1 MVQCASEISWDPAET
16 DGLSEDWLD
25 RLLVAVDGH
34 TVVRTPVGML
44 FAGVSQI
51 ERLLAHPALKV
62 PVVEQY
68 ELMGVSEAI
77 LERARRVILGLDG
90 VPHTR
95 LRRLVSRAFTQ
106 RAVERLAE
114 TMRSYLVPRLDGVDG
129 EVDFINEIVGDYPAA
144 IIGGLL
150 GLPAADLPHLTSIA
164 QVITS
169 SQFSL
174 DVDRAHQYLA
184 AAAECDAYLADLV
197 TSKRKAPG
205 DDILTHLTQV
215 EVEGDS
221 LSDAEIVSLCASLM
235 NAGIDTTRNQI
246 SLGMIL
252 FARHREQWNRLRDE
266 RVLVGNA
273 VEEILRFLPVTPLLT
288 RLNTEGLTFDGV
300 DVPERTYISLGV
312 AAANRDPTFNS
323 GDAMTFDVSRPN
335 PRHFTFGHG
344 AHFCVGAALAR
355 LEMRELLAQMVSR
368 FGCVE
373 VVGQAPRRSAMGVYG
388 VKSLTLRLDR
398 QCQKACKHLDR

>member
-51 ERLLAHPALKV
+51 ERLLADPALKV

-106 RAVERLAE
+106 RAVQRLAE
-114 TMRSYLVPRLDGVDG
+114 TMRSYLVPRLDDVDG
-129 EVDFINEIVGDYPAA
+129 EVDFINEIVGDYPGA

-174 DVDRAHQYLA
+174 DVGRAHQYLA

-197 TSKRKAPG
+197 ASKRKVPG

-246 SLGMIL
+246 SLGMTL
-252 FARHREQWNRLRDE
+252 FARHPEQWNRLRDD

-288 RLNTEGLTFDGV
+288 RLNTEALTFDGV

-312 AAANRDPTFNS
+312 AAANRDSTLNT
-323 GDAMTFDVSRPN
+323 GDSLTFDVSRPN

-344 AHFCVGAALAR
+344 AHFCLGAALAR
-355 LEMRELLAQMVSR
+355 LEMRELLTQMVSR
-368 FGCVE
+368 FGSVE

-388 VKSLTLRLDR
+388 VKNLTLRLDR
-398 QCQKACKHLDR
+398 QGQKAS

>member
-1 MVQCASEISWDPAET
+1 MRCASEVSWDPADT

-25 RLLVAVDGH
+25 RLLIAVDGQ
-34 TVVRTPVGML
+34 TVVRTPVGIL

-51 ERLLAHPALKV
+51 ERLLANPALKV

-90 VPHTR
+90 NPHTR

-114 TMRSYLVPRLDGVDG
+114 TMRAYLVPRLDDVDG
-129 EVDFINEIVGDYPAA
+129 EVDFVSEIVGDYPAA

-150 GLPAADLPHLTSIA
+150 GLPAGDLPHLTSIA

-174 DVDRAHQYLA
+174 DVERAHQYLA

-197 TSKRKAPG
+197 ASKRQIPG

-215 EVEGDS
+215 EVDGDS
-221 LSDAEIVSLCASLM
+221 LTDAEIVSLCASLM

-246 SLGMIL
+246 SLSMTL
-252 FARHREQWNRLRDE
+252 FARYPEQWNRLRDE

-288 RLNTEGLTFDGV
+288 RLNTEALTFDGV

-312 AAANRDPTFNS
+312 AAANRDTTFNT
-323 GDAMTFDVSRPN
+323 GDALEFDVSRPN
-335 PRHFTFGHG
+335 PRHLTFGHG
-344 AHFCVGAALAR
+344 AHFCLGAALAR
-355 LEMRELLAQMVSR
+355 LEMRVLLAQMVSR
-368 FGCVE
+368 FGTVE
-373 VVGQAPRRSAMGVYG
+373 VVGQAPRRPAMGVYG
-388 VKSLTLRLDR
+388 VKSLTLNLQKQR
-398 QCQKACKHLDR
+398 QR

>member
-34 TVVRTPVGML
+34 TVVRTPVGIL

-51 ERLLAHPALKV
+51 ERLLANPALKV

-77 LERARRVILGLDG
+77 LERAKRVILGLDG
-90 VPHTR
+90 APHTR

-114 TMRSYLVPRLDGVDG
+114 TMRAYLVPRLDDVDG
-129 EVDFINEIVGDYPAA
+129 EVDFVSEIVGDYPAA

-169 SQFSL
+169 SQFSM
-174 DVDRAHQYLA
+174 DVERAHQYLA
-184 AAAECDAYLADLV
+184 GAAECDAYLADLV
-197 TSKRKAPG
+197 ASKRQVPG

-235 NAGIDTTRNQI
+235 NAGIDTTRSQI
-246 SLGMIL
+246 SLGMTL
-252 FARHREQWNRLRDE
+252 FARYPEQWNRLRDQ

-288 RLNTEGLTFDGV
+288 RLNTEALTFDGV
-300 DVPERTYISLGV
+300 DLPERTYISLGV
-312 AAANRDPTFNS
+312 AAANRDTTFNT
-323 GDAMTFDVSRPN
+323 GDALEFDVSRPN
-335 PRHFTFGHG
+335 PRHLTFGHG
-344 AHFCVGAALAR
+344 AHFCLGAALAR
-355 LEMRELLAQMVSR
+355 LEMRELLTQMVSR
-368 FGCVE
+368 FATVE
-373 VVGQAPRRSAMGVYG
+373 VVGQAPRRPAMGVYG
-388 VKSLTLRLDR
+388 VKSLTLKL
-398 QCQKACKHLDR
+398 QKQRRR

>member
-1 MVQCASEISWDPAET
+1 MRCASEISWDPADT

-25 RLLVAVDGH
+25 RLLIAVDGQ
-34 TVVRTPVGML
+34 TVVRTPVGIL

-51 ERLLAHPALKV
+51 ERLLANPALKV

-77 LERARRVILGLDG
+77 LERAKRVILGLDG
-90 VPHTR
+90 APHTR

-114 TMRSYLVPRLDGVDG
+114 TMRAYLVPRLDHVDG
-129 EVDFINEIVGDYPAA
+129 EVDFIGEIVGDYPAA

-169 SQFSL
+169 SQFSM
-174 DVDRAHQYLA
+174 DVERAHQYLA

-197 TSKRKAPG
+197 ASKRQVPG

-235 NAGIDTTRNQI
+235 NAGIDTTRSQI
-246 SLGMIL
+246 SLGMTL
-252 FARHREQWNRLRDE
+252 FARYPEQWNRLRDE

-288 RLNTEGLTFDGV
+288 RLNTEALTFDGV
-300 DVPERTYISLGV
+300 DLPERTYISLGV
-312 AAANRDPTFNS
+312 AAANRDMTFNT
-323 GDAMTFDVSRPN
+323 GDASEFDVSRPN
-335 PRHFTFGHG
+335 PRHLTFGHG
-344 AHFCVGAALAR
+344 AHFCLGAALAR
-355 LEMRELLAQMVSR
+355 LEMRELLTQMVSR
-368 FGCVE
+368 FATVE
-373 VVGQAPRRSAMGVYG
+373 VVGQAPRRPAMGVYG
-388 VKSLTLRLDR
+388 VKSLTLKLQKQR
-398 QCQKACKHLDR
+398 QR